1 VKAQTHYH
9 DIMITL
15 EKIQAIILYFSENT
29 NNQYLGKVK
38 LMKLFYFLDFVH
50 VKEYGIPVTFDTYY
64 KLDKGPIPTYI
75 KNVVDD
81 ACENEEN
88 SLLRDSINFET
99 PLGTQ
104 MKKAVAKR
112 KFNEGDKKLF
122 SKSEFE
128 ILKKVSERFSET
140 TTNAIIEISHK
151 EAPYI
156 ESEISQIIPYELAA
170 RDSDSKFTAEEIEL
184 SIKVTSC

>member
-1 VKAQTHYH
+1 
-9 DIMITL
+9 
-15 EKIQAIILYFSENT
+15 
-29 NNQYLGKVK
+29 
-38 LMKLFYFLDFVH
+38 
-50 VKEYGIPVTFDTYY
+50 
-64 KLDKGPIPTYI
+64 
-75 KNVVDD
+75 
-81 ACENEEN
+81 
-88 SLLRDSINFET
+88 
-99 PLGTQ
+99 